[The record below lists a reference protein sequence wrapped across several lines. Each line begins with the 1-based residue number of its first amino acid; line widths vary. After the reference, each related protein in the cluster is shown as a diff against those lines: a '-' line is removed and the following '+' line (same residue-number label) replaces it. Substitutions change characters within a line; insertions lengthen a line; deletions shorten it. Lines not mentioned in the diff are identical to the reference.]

1 MKELKMVL
9 TQKCKVC
16 ACVFACVFFRE
27 EVKGAMTMSIF
38 VGL

>member
-16 ACVFACVFFRE
+16 ACVFFRE